1 VHQVIVIGYLF
12 GLPHHG
18 DVLQLVYFHALC
30 RHSFRKHRID
40 LVAMNLIV
48 EGKVEGFVG
57 DYLQA
62 YLAQLISPFK

>member
-1 VHQVIVIGYLF
+1 
-12 GLPHHG
+12 
-18 DVLQLVYFHALC
+18 
-30 RHSFRKHRID
+30 
-40 LVAMNLIV
+40 MNLIV